1 MLRAVYP
8 GSFDPVTFGHLDII
22 ERASRCYDEVI
33 VAVLENKAK
42 YPLFSVEERV
52 RMLEDATC
60 KWPNLR
66 VLSFTGMLVDFVRE
80 VEADVVI
87 RGLRSAL
94 DYEYEMQMVQ
104 VNRQLGATY
113 ETIFMPASLSYTNL
127 SSSAVREIA
136 SYGKDLE
143 QFVPSTVSEKIQ
155 EKMKEK
161 ECVQDE

>member
-8 GSFDPVTFGHLDII
+8 GSFDPVTYGHLDII

-42 YPLFSVEERV
+42 NPLFSVEERV
-52 RMLEDATC
+52 RMLRDATC
-60 KWPNLR
+60 KWSNLR
-66 VLSFTGMLVDFVRE
+66 VVSFSGMLVDFARE

-94 DYEYEMQMVQ
+94 DYEYEMQMAQ
-104 VNRQLGATY
+104 LNRQLGATY
-113 ETIFMPASLSYTNL
+113 ETIFMAANPSYTNL

-136 SYGKDLE
+136 SYGKKLDD
-143 QFVPSTVSEKIQ
+143 FVPIAVSAKIQ